1 MPCHECS
8 SLLISSGYAKE
19 GNRYTTEC
27 PECGSICVYV
37 PEGYG
42 TGTVALTTRELY
54 YLESI
59 FGSRSAH

>member
-1 MPCHECS
+1 MPCHECA
-8 SLLISSGYAKE
+8 SLLISSSYVKE

-27 PECGSICVYV
+27 PECKSVCVYV

-42 TGTVALTTRELY
+42 TGTVTLTTRELY

-59 FGSRSAH
+59 FGVS